1 MKIINIL
8 VRLFFLHITSNTI
21 NMQPLTL
28 IWGIEVIEL
37 VYKFLIDFSV
47 MTVSYNE
54 NWGN

>member
-1 MKIINIL
+1 
-8 VRLFFLHITSNTI
+8 
-21 NMQPLTL
+21 MQPLTL